1 MVTIFSN
8 TQDQA
13 GAGVIVTWKFHDT
26 GSLQGT
32 GFTLTNAIAATYTVT
47 AYSEI
52 FGCSFTQVYTLVVH
66 PPPSITFLKEPIV
79 GMPTLVNVYGNA
91 ISSNGPPYNLTIYG
105 IPTLNGPFPYDPQLT
120 QQLLGQILQFQVQG
134 VPVIQTFDIIVTDSG
149 GCLSLVQV
157 AGGQVT
163 EEIII
168 QSPTR
173 LPNITRKEKD
183 KVIRE
188 SHWLFLFIFIFTIC
202 VFLFA
207 ILSVLLSSL
216 WTNKKQTEKLERE
229 SATKP
234 LSSNK
239 NKNKV
244 K

>member
-1 MVTIFSN
+1 M
-8 TQDQA
+8 
-13 GAGVIVTWKFHDT
+13 H
-26 GSLQGT
+26 
-32 GFTLTNAIAATYTVT
+32 
-47 AYSEI
+47 
-52 FGCSFTQVYTLVVH
+52 
-66 PPPSITFLKEPIV
+66 
-79 GMPTLVNVYGNA
+79 
-91 ISSNGPPYNLTIYG
+91 NLTIYG

-229 SATKP
+229 SATKT